1 MAALCYAY
9 VLRHLVLRLKR
20 HGVSDAAI
28 SVMLIDNP
36 RKVFPLADSRLGDER
51 DDGPLD
57 IEVAIQPIVSVVI
70 CQFSMLSRSF
80 LPFPALTQL
89 SRFRLRSE
97 SGKQV

>member
-1 MAALCYAY
+1 
-9 VLRHLVLRLKR
+9 
-20 HGVSDAAI
+20 
-28 SVMLIDNP
+28 MLIDNP

-57 IEVAIQPIVSVVI
+57 IEVAIQPIVSVFI

-89 SRFRLRSE
+89 FRFRLRSE
-97 SGKQV
+97 SGKRV